1 MSIQIVEVESSGLSG
16 ITIVEVNQGPAG
28 AAATVDQTIIDG
40 SANAVSGNA
49 VFDGLALKAP
59 LANPT
64 FTGIVT
70 APRITGRC
78 DGLEV
83 FCKASLAINAGQ
95 VVYVTGASGNNIIIG
110 LAQANA
116 EATSSKTIGISEST
130 LATNGTGYVI
140 TEGLMT
146 VSISAPS
153 AIEGDPIWLSPSTAG
168 GMVFGAA
175 NKPVAPNHM
184 VYLGVITRKT
194 GNNVVEIYVKIQ
206 NGSELDELSDVLIT
220 SPTAGQALMRG
231 ATLWE
236 NRSLVAT
243 DISDSTTAGR
253 ALLTAADAAAQRTSL
268 GLGTAATTA
277 STDYATAAQGT
288 DERVPT
294 AAGLTTKFGTA
305 KATPVDADK
314 VAILDSAASDAPK
327 HSTLTA
333 IWTWIQ
339 SKFAGASSKTTPI
352 DADSF
357 NIVDSADSNAAK
369 RVTGT
374 NLKAF
379 LKTYLDTLYVALTGN
394 QTVAGNKTFSGDLS
408 VSSDL
413 LTGSTTKIYRGGS
426 RFYHETGSASMFLGT
441 NSGSLTTTGTSN
453 FAVGTNTLSIVS
465 TGSRNVALGQY
476 AGGTITTG
484 SRNMLIGDATGY
496 PIQVGSDN
504 IGIGYNSLRNITD
517 SAGFT
522 QNIGIGSNTLGN
534 DTGSG
539 NTSIGGESG
548 VSITSGTNNTI
559 IGYFAGRS
567 SLATAT
573 NSTAI
578 GYKSNFS
585 ASNTIALGGTG
596 GDAAKVTIGGTSAA
610 EALDV
615 TGSAKVS
622 GTLTVGGT
630 NTWNGSTIA
639 GAQAFSSTT
648 RPTSSGTGTP
658 ASNSLITRADADSR
672 YWSPRMISGIT
683 LYLDAN
689 ELLYQGTATPTDGSE
704 VVSWKSAHRNG
715 TSEISIVQTGATL
728 KPLFKTSVQNSLNG
742 VLFDGSNDLLQ
753 SATGYNGFV
762 ANTGR
767 TVFVVC
773 KPTVQVST
781 GSGTSYARP
790 QLVSNLSQ
798 FNGIAVSPSGS
809 GNIFTAWDYDS
820 SGALIQASTAAVATN
835 TAVVIT
841 NRHQTGTSLIQVNK
855 STPVTAT
862 TLRECTNGSVLQIGT
877 SGGSAYYTG
886 YIFETIIFGRA
897 LSNDEISAVQDFLIS
912 KWGI

>member
-1 MSIQIVEVESSGLSG
+1 MSEKITFEVTDQKEE
-16 ITIVEVNQGPAG
+16 ITFSFSEAARGPQGEPG

-83 FCKASLAINAGQ
+83 FCKAGLAINAGQ

-116 EATSSKTIGISEST
+116 ELTSSKTIGISEST
-130 LATNGTGYVI
+130 LANNGTGYVI

-184 VYLGVITRKT
+184 VYLGVVTRKT

-220 SPTAGQALMRG
+220 SPTAGQALMRA

-236 NRSLVAT
+236 NRSLVAA
-243 DISDSTTAGR
+243 DISDSTSAGR

-394 QTVAGNKTFSGDLS
+394 QTVAGNKTFSGQTE
-408 VSSDL
+408 
-413 LTGSTTKIYRGGS
+413 LTGQ
-426 RFYHETGSASMFLGT
+426 A
-441 NSGSLTTTGTSN
+441 
-453 FAVGTNTLSIVS
+453 
-465 TGSRNVALGQY
+465 
-476 AGGTITTG
+476 
-484 SRNMLIGDATGY
+484 
-496 PIQVGSDN
+496 
-504 IGIGYNSLRNITD
+504 
-517 SAGFT
+517 
-522 QNIGIGSNTLGN
+522 
-534 DTGSG
+534 
-539 NTSIGGESG
+539 
-548 VSITSGTNNTI
+548 
-559 IGYFAGRS
+559 
-567 SLATAT
+567 AT
-573 NSTAI
+573 NSTSAMTRALTDTRAGRI
-578 GYKSNFS
+578 FYLIESGSTSSNSTSVVLSATSIVLPAGTYCYKCSSLTQTASTTAGMSSYISGLTASARLHKNIVFTAQDKFGTGVAFSRGNCRNDVDLTFGAAFEDASATKLSLYQSGDGYF
-585 ASNTIALGGTG
+585 TIASDMTLQYAVSQRTTT
-596 GDAAKVTIGGTSAA
+596 DAANPATITSAIV
-610 EALDV
+610 EF
-615 TGSAKVS
+615 TK
-622 GTLTVGGT
+622 
-630 NTWNGSTIA
+630 
-639 GAQAFSSTT
+639 
-648 RPTSSGTGTP
+648 
-658 ASNSLITRADADSR
+658 
-672 YWSPRMISGIT
+672 
-683 LYLDAN
+683 LY
-689 ELLYQGTATPTDGSE
+689 
-704 VVSWKSAHRNG
+704 
-715 TSEISIVQTGATL
+715 
-728 KPLFKTSVQNSLNG
+728 
-742 VLFDGSNDLLQ
+742 
-753 SATGYNGFV
+753 
-762 ANTGR
+762 
-767 TVFVVC
+767 
-773 KPTVQVST
+773 
-781 GSGTSYARP
+781 
-790 QLVSNLSQ
+790 
-798 FNGIAVSPSGS
+798 
-809 GNIFTAWDYDS
+809 
-820 SGALIQASTAAVATN
+820 
-835 TAVVIT
+835 
-841 NRHQTGTSLIQVNK
+841 
-855 STPVTAT
+855 
-862 TLRECTNGSVLQIGT
+862 
-877 SGGSAYYTG
+877 
-886 YIFETIIFGRA
+886 
-897 LSNDEISAVQDFLIS
+897 
-912 KWGI
+912 

>member
-1 MSIQIVEVESSGLSG
+1 MSEKITFEVTDQKEE
-16 ITIVEVNQGPAG
+16 ITFSFSEAARGPQGEPG

-59 LANPT
+59 IANPT

-116 EATSSKTIGISEST
+116 ELTSNKTIGVSEST
-130 LATNGTGYVI
+130 LANNGTGYVI

-153 AIEGDPIWLSPSTAG
+153 AVEGDPIWLSPSTAG
-168 GMVFGAA
+168 GMVFGSA

-231 ATLWE
+231 ATNWE

-379 LKTYLDTLYVALTGN
+379 LKTYLDTLYVALTGD
-394 QTVAGNKTFSGDLS
+394 Q
-408 VSSDL
+408 
-413 LTGSTTKIYRGGS
+413 
-426 RFYHETGSASMFLGT
+426 
-441 NSGSLTTTGTSN
+441 
-453 FAVGTNTLSIVS
+453 
-465 TGSRNVALGQY
+465 
-476 AGGTITTG
+476 
-484 SRNMLIGDATGY
+484 
-496 PIQVGSDN
+496 
-504 IGIGYNSLRNITD
+504 
-517 SAGFT
+517 
-522 QNIGIGSNTLGN
+522 
-534 DTGSG
+534 
-539 NTSIGGESG
+539 
-548 VSITSGTNNTI
+548 
-559 IGYFAGRS
+559 
-567 SLATAT
+567 
-573 NSTAI
+573 
-578 GYKSNFS
+578 
-585 ASNTIALGGTG
+585 
-596 GDAAKVTIGGTSAA
+596 
-610 EALDV
+610 
-615 TGSAKVS
+615 
-622 GTLTVGGT
+622 
-630 NTWNGSTIA
+630 TIA
-639 GAQAFSSTT
+639 GAKSFSSTT

-683 LYLDAN
+683 LYLEAN

-728 KPLFKTSVQNSLNG
+728 KPLFNIVS
-742 VLFDGSNDLLQ
+742 
-753 SATGYNGFV
+753 GF
-762 ANTGR
+762 
-767 TVFVVC
+767 
-773 KPTVQVST
+773 K
-781 GSGTSYARP
+781 
-790 QLVSNLSQ
+790 
-798 FNGIAVSPSGS
+798 
-809 GNIFTAWDYDS
+809 
-820 SGALIQASTAAVATN
+820 
-835 TAVVIT
+835 
-841 NRHQTGTSLIQVNK
+841 K
-855 STPVTAT
+855 
-862 TLRECTNGSVLQIGT
+862 
-877 SGGSAYYTG
+877 
-886 YIFETIIFGRA
+886 
-897 LSNDEISAVQDFLIS
+897 
-912 KWGI
+912 

>member
-1 MSIQIVEVESSGLSG
+1 MASSVDITVNNGIATVEIDVTRGL
-16 ITIVEVNQGPAG
+16 AG

-83 FCKASLAINAGQ
+83 FCKAGLAINAGQ

-116 EATSSKTIGISEST
+116 ELTSSKTIGISEST
-130 LATNGTGYVI
+130 LANNGTGYVI
-140 TEGLMT
+140 TEGLLT

-206 NGSELDELSDVLIT
+206 NGSELDELADVLIT
-220 SPTAGQALMRG
+220 SATAGQALMRG
-231 ATLWE
+231 ATNWE

-243 DISDSTTAGR
+243 DISDSTSAGR

-394 QTVAGNKTFSGDLS
+394 QTVAGNKTFSGQTE
-408 VSSDL
+408 
-413 LTGSTTKIYRGGS
+413 LTGQ
-426 RFYHETGSASMFLGT
+426 A
-441 NSGSLTTTGTSN
+441 
-453 FAVGTNTLSIVS
+453 
-465 TGSRNVALGQY
+465 
-476 AGGTITTG
+476 
-484 SRNMLIGDATGY
+484 
-496 PIQVGSDN
+496 
-504 IGIGYNSLRNITD
+504 
-517 SAGFT
+517 
-522 QNIGIGSNTLGN
+522 
-534 DTGSG
+534 
-539 NTSIGGESG
+539 
-548 VSITSGTNNTI
+548 
-559 IGYFAGRS
+559 
-567 SLATAT
+567 AT
-573 NSTAI
+573 NSTSAMTRALTDTRAGRI
-578 GYKSNFS
+578 FYLIESGSTSSNSTSVVLSATSIVLPAGTYCYKCSSLTQTASTTAGMSSYISGLTASARLHKNIVFTAQDKFGTGVAFSRGNCRNDVDLTFGAAFEDASATKLSLYQSGDGYF
-585 ASNTIALGGTG
+585 TIASDMTLQYAVSQRTTT
-596 GDAAKVTIGGTSAA
+596 DAANPATITSAIV
-610 EALDV
+610 EF
-615 TGSAKVS
+615 TK
-622 GTLTVGGT
+622 
-630 NTWNGSTIA
+630 
-639 GAQAFSSTT
+639 
-648 RPTSSGTGTP
+648 
-658 ASNSLITRADADSR
+658 
-672 YWSPRMISGIT
+672 
-683 LYLDAN
+683 LY
-689 ELLYQGTATPTDGSE
+689 
-704 VVSWKSAHRNG
+704 
-715 TSEISIVQTGATL
+715 
-728 KPLFKTSVQNSLNG
+728 
-742 VLFDGSNDLLQ
+742 
-753 SATGYNGFV
+753 
-762 ANTGR
+762 
-767 TVFVVC
+767 
-773 KPTVQVST
+773 
-781 GSGTSYARP
+781 
-790 QLVSNLSQ
+790 
-798 FNGIAVSPSGS
+798 
-809 GNIFTAWDYDS
+809 
-820 SGALIQASTAAVATN
+820 
-835 TAVVIT
+835 
-841 NRHQTGTSLIQVNK
+841 
-855 STPVTAT
+855 
-862 TLRECTNGSVLQIGT
+862 
-877 SGGSAYYTG
+877 
-886 YIFETIIFGRA
+886 
-897 LSNDEISAVQDFLIS
+897 
-912 KWGI
+912 

>member
-116 EATSSKTIGISEST
+116 ELTSSKTIGISEST
-130 LATNGTGYVI
+130 LANNATGYVI

-153 AIEGDPIWLSPSTAG
+153 AVEGDPIWLSPSTAG

-206 NGSELDELSDVLIT
+206 NGSELDELADVLIT

-231 ATLWE
+231 ATNWE

-243 DISDSTTAGR
+243 DISDSTSAGR

-394 QTVAGNKTFSGDLS
+394 QTVAGNKTFSGQTE
-408 VSSDL
+408 
-413 LTGSTTKIYRGGS
+413 LTGQ
-426 RFYHETGSASMFLGT
+426 A
-441 NSGSLTTTGTSN
+441 
-453 FAVGTNTLSIVS
+453 
-465 TGSRNVALGQY
+465 
-476 AGGTITTG
+476 
-484 SRNMLIGDATGY
+484 
-496 PIQVGSDN
+496 
-504 IGIGYNSLRNITD
+504 
-517 SAGFT
+517 
-522 QNIGIGSNTLGN
+522 
-534 DTGSG
+534 
-539 NTSIGGESG
+539 
-548 VSITSGTNNTI
+548 
-559 IGYFAGRS
+559 
-567 SLATAT
+567 AT
-573 NSTAI
+573 NSTSAMTRALTDTRAGRI
-578 GYKSNFS
+578 FYLIESGSTSSNSTSVVLSATSIVLPAGTYCYKCSSLTQTASTTAGMSSYISGLTASARLHKNIVFTAQDKFGTGVAFSRGNCRNDVDLTFGAAFEDASATKLSLYQSGDGYF
-585 ASNTIALGGTG
+585 TIASDMTLQYAVSQRTTT
-596 GDAAKVTIGGTSAA
+596 DAANPATITSAIV
-610 EALDV
+610 EF
-615 TGSAKVS
+615 TK
-622 GTLTVGGT
+622 
-630 NTWNGSTIA
+630 
-639 GAQAFSSTT
+639 
-648 RPTSSGTGTP
+648 
-658 ASNSLITRADADSR
+658 
-672 YWSPRMISGIT
+672 
-683 LYLDAN
+683 LY
-689 ELLYQGTATPTDGSE
+689 
-704 VVSWKSAHRNG
+704 
-715 TSEISIVQTGATL
+715 
-728 KPLFKTSVQNSLNG
+728 
-742 VLFDGSNDLLQ
+742 
-753 SATGYNGFV
+753 
-762 ANTGR
+762 
-767 TVFVVC
+767 
-773 KPTVQVST
+773 
-781 GSGTSYARP
+781 
-790 QLVSNLSQ
+790 
-798 FNGIAVSPSGS
+798 
-809 GNIFTAWDYDS
+809 
-820 SGALIQASTAAVATN
+820 
-835 TAVVIT
+835 
-841 NRHQTGTSLIQVNK
+841 
-855 STPVTAT
+855 
-862 TLRECTNGSVLQIGT
+862 
-877 SGGSAYYTG
+877 
-886 YIFETIIFGRA
+886 
-897 LSNDEISAVQDFLIS
+897 
-912 KWGI
+912 

>member
-1 MSIQIVEVESSGLSG
+1 MSEKITFEVTDQKEE
-16 ITIVEVNQGPAG
+16 ITFSFSEAARGPQGEPG
-28 AAATVDQTIIDG
+28 SAATVDQTIIDG

-83 FCKASLAINAGQ
+83 FCKAGLAINAGQ

-116 EATSSKTIGISEST
+116 ELTSSKTIGISEST
-130 LATNGTGYVI
+130 LANNGTGYVI

-184 VYLGVITRKT
+184 VYLGVVTRKT

-206 NGSELDELSDVLIT
+206 NGSELDELADVLIT

-394 QTVAGNKTFSGDLS
+394 QTVAGNKTFSGQTE
-408 VSSDL
+408 
-413 LTGSTTKIYRGGS
+413 LTGQ
-426 RFYHETGSASMFLGT
+426 A
-441 NSGSLTTTGTSN
+441 
-453 FAVGTNTLSIVS
+453 
-465 TGSRNVALGQY
+465 
-476 AGGTITTG
+476 
-484 SRNMLIGDATGY
+484 
-496 PIQVGSDN
+496 
-504 IGIGYNSLRNITD
+504 
-517 SAGFT
+517 
-522 QNIGIGSNTLGN
+522 
-534 DTGSG
+534 
-539 NTSIGGESG
+539 
-548 VSITSGTNNTI
+548 
-559 IGYFAGRS
+559 
-567 SLATAT
+567 AT
-573 NSTAI
+573 NSTSAMTRALTDTRAGRI
-578 GYKSNFS
+578 FYLIESGSTSSNSTSVVLSATSIVLPAGTYCYKCSSLTQTASTTAGMSSYISGLTASARLHKNIVFTAQDKFGTGVAFSRGNCRNDVDLTFGAAFEDASATKLSLYQSGDGYF
-585 ASNTIALGGTG
+585 TIASDMTLQYAVSQRTTT
-596 GDAAKVTIGGTSAA
+596 DAANPATITSAIV
-610 EALDV
+610 EF
-615 TGSAKVS
+615 TK
-622 GTLTVGGT
+622 
-630 NTWNGSTIA
+630 
-639 GAQAFSSTT
+639 
-648 RPTSSGTGTP
+648 
-658 ASNSLITRADADSR
+658 
-672 YWSPRMISGIT
+672 
-683 LYLDAN
+683 LY
-689 ELLYQGTATPTDGSE
+689 
-704 VVSWKSAHRNG
+704 
-715 TSEISIVQTGATL
+715 
-728 KPLFKTSVQNSLNG
+728 
-742 VLFDGSNDLLQ
+742 
-753 SATGYNGFV
+753 
-762 ANTGR
+762 
-767 TVFVVC
+767 
-773 KPTVQVST
+773 
-781 GSGTSYARP
+781 
-790 QLVSNLSQ
+790 
-798 FNGIAVSPSGS
+798 
-809 GNIFTAWDYDS
+809 
-820 SGALIQASTAAVATN
+820 
-835 TAVVIT
+835 
-841 NRHQTGTSLIQVNK
+841 
-855 STPVTAT
+855 
-862 TLRECTNGSVLQIGT
+862 
-877 SGGSAYYTG
+877 
-886 YIFETIIFGRA
+886 
-897 LSNDEISAVQDFLIS
+897 
-912 KWGI
+912 

>member
-1 MSIQIVEVESSGLSG
+1 MSEKITFEVTDQKEE
-16 ITIVEVNQGPAG
+16 ITFSFSEAARGPQGEPG

-116 EATSSKTIGISEST
+116 ELTSSKTIGISEST
-130 LATNGTGYVI
+130 LANNATGYVI

-184 VYLGVITRKT
+184 VYLGVVTRKT

-206 NGSELDELSDVLIT
+206 NGSELDELADVLIT
-220 SPTAGQALMRG
+220 SLTAGQALMRG
-231 ATLWE
+231 ATNWE

-277 STDYATAAQGT
+277 STDYATAAQGALADSAVQPGDLAT
-288 DERVPT
+288 VATTGAYADLSGTPTLGNSAALNVGTTAGTVAAGDDARLSDERVPT

-379 LKTYLDTLYVALTGN
+379 LKTYLDTLYVALTGD
-394 QTVAGNKTFSGDLS
+394 Q
-408 VSSDL
+408 
-413 LTGSTTKIYRGGS
+413 
-426 RFYHETGSASMFLGT
+426 
-441 NSGSLTTTGTSN
+441 
-453 FAVGTNTLSIVS
+453 
-465 TGSRNVALGQY
+465 
-476 AGGTITTG
+476 
-484 SRNMLIGDATGY
+484 
-496 PIQVGSDN
+496 
-504 IGIGYNSLRNITD
+504 
-517 SAGFT
+517 
-522 QNIGIGSNTLGN
+522 
-534 DTGSG
+534 
-539 NTSIGGESG
+539 
-548 VSITSGTNNTI
+548 
-559 IGYFAGRS
+559 
-567 SLATAT
+567 
-573 NSTAI
+573 
-578 GYKSNFS
+578 
-585 ASNTIALGGTG
+585 
-596 GDAAKVTIGGTSAA
+596 
-610 EALDV
+610 
-615 TGSAKVS
+615 
-622 GTLTVGGT
+622 
-630 NTWNGSTIA
+630 TIA
-639 GAQAFSSTT
+639 GAKAFSSTT

-658 ASNSLITRADADSR
+658 ASNSLITQEDSR
-672 YWSPRMISGIT
+672 NDRFLNIGSVGFLRAGTPVGVQSGTGTNNSRNQQGWLLRSGTSTSGYSFATLANAFDGVAGARLSRKVKLAVSINIFEPNGATDTLGCIRVMIGAPSVPAAANDAAFTTHGCGIEIRPDGTDWRFRIICHNGSTYTTGSWVVFATGSIWLENYGFIVSSDATGNVSASVVRSYGNTT
-683 LYLDAN
+683 LYTSSSTGGPTNYTADGQ
-689 ELLYQGTATPTDGSE
+689 YQVA
-704 VVSWKSAHRNG
+704 VV
-715 TSEISIVQTGATL
+715 
-728 KPLFKTSVQNSLNG
+728 
-742 VLFDGSNDLLQ
+742 ND
-753 SATGYNGFV
+753 
-762 ANTGR
+762 
-767 TVFVVC
+767 
-773 KPTVQVST
+773 ST
-781 GSGTSYARP
+781 GSP
-790 QLVSNLSQ
+790 
-798 FNGIAVSPSGS
+798 
-809 GNIFTAWDYDS
+809 
-820 SGALIQASTAAVATN
+820 ASTAVY
-835 TAVVIT
+835 
-841 NRHQTGTSLIQVNK
+841 LK
-855 STPVTAT
+855 DY
-862 TLRECTNGSVLQIGT
+862 L
-877 SGGSAYYTG
+877 
-886 YIFETIIFGRA
+886 FEI
-897 LSNDEISAVQDFLIS
+897 
-912 KWGI
+912 KP